1 MKLGPKITILT
12 IASILIAVGA
22 GLLVQ
27 KKVIREQGIELT
39 RNTMR
44 TAIVEAENVRESIAG
59 LNKSNAFDMERLIA
73 EYKES
78 GDLRSSALYRT
89 VPVVAAWEAIEE
101 GAKKEGFDFRIPKR
115 MARNPKNNPTPE
127 EEKIL
132 DILETGDVEEY
143 FAVDEERNE
152 IVYARGIML
161 SSDCLTCHGDPANSP
176 TGDGKDIAGF
186 DMENWNA
193 GDIHGAF
200 LLRSSMDRI
209 DATTTKAMA
218 DTMLWV
224 LPVAALIGVGVAF
237 LVKLKVSKPLAETVE
252 LVECVAGGDL
262 TRTVEVQ
269 SKDEIGDT
277 VGAFNRMVGKLRQ
290 VVDDVSSAADNVA
303 SGSEEMSSTA
313 QQISE
318 GASQQSASA
327 EESSSSME
335 EMTASIQQ
343 NADNARQ
350 TDQIANLAAERAQ
363 QSNEAVSSTV
373 TSMQEIAEKISIV
386 EEIAR
391 KTDLLALNAA
401 VEAAR
406 AGEHGK
412 GFAVV
417 ASEVRKLAE
426 RSAAAAADIS
436 QVSRDGV
443 DRAEKA
449 GEKLSALVPDIRKT
463 AELVQEIN
471 AASGEQSSGA
481 QQVNKALQ
489 DLDQVIQQNASSSEE
504 LASTAEELSS
514 QAQQL
519 QESIGFFRVD
529 SSGSQ
534 NTENSFSRASTQ
546 QSASPRPRPSTSNG
560 SNGHGRTQSNGNR
573 GISLS
578 PSVVTRKQGSEIS
591 LAETRGG
598 GDAQDSEFEQ
608 Y

>member
-1 MKLGPKITILT
+1 
-12 IASILIAVGA
+12 
-22 GLLVQ
+22 
-27 KKVIREQGIELT
+27 
-39 RNTMR
+39 
-44 TAIVEAENVRESIAG
+44 
-59 LNKSNAFDMERLIA
+59 
-73 EYKES
+73 
-78 GDLRSSALYRT
+78 
-89 VPVVAAWEAIEE
+89 
-101 GAKKEGFDFRIPKR
+101 
-115 MARNPKNNPTPE
+115 
-127 EEKIL
+127 
-132 DILETGDVEEY
+132 
-143 FAVDEERNE
+143 
-152 IVYARGIML
+152 
-161 SSDCLTCHGDPANSP
+161 
-176 TGDGKDIAGF
+176 
-186 DMENWNA
+186 
-193 GDIHGAF
+193 
-200 LLRSSMDRI
+200 MDRI

-218 DTMLWV
+218 DTIMWV

-237 LVKLKVSKPLAETVE
+237 LVKLKFSKPLAETVE
-252 LVECVAGGDL
+252 LVESVASGDL
-262 TRTVEVQ
+262 TRTVEVK

-277 VGAFNRMVGKLRQ
+277 VGAFNKMVSRLRQ

-350 TDQIANLAAERAQ
+350 TDQIANLAADRAK
-363 QSNEAVSSTV
+363 QSNEAVNSTV

-436 QVSRDGV
+436 QVSKDGV
-443 DRAEKA
+443 DRAVNA
-449 GEKLSALVPDIRKT
+449 GEMLSALVPDIRKT

-519 QESIGFFRVD
+519 QESIGFFKVS
-529 SSGSQ
+529 SSGSHT
-534 NTENSFSRASTQ
+534 NGTNGHRSPDLNGGSSRSTQ
-546 QSASPRPRPSTSNG
+546 PASNG
-560 SNGHGRTQSNGNR
+560 SNGYNRTQGNANR
-573 GISLS
+573 GIALS
-578 PSVVTRKQGSEIS
+578 PSVVTHKQGSAIS
-591 LAETRGG
+591 LTETRGG
-598 GDAQDSEFEQ
+598 GDATDSEFEQ